1 MMLLEQFIC
10 YMYCIT
16 MAEDKDNRRRK
27 ALLANGKS
35 IVIIPLTKNDLL
47 EHIKR
52 ATYQAGYALPYLNLI
67 YVQELFITSSF
78 RFLIL
83 CYLNGELTTILL
95 VNLLC
100 FKIN

>member
-35 IVIIPLTKNDLL
+35 VVIIPLTKNALL

-52 ATYQAGYALPYLNLI
+52 ATYQAG
-67 YVQELFITSSF
+67 
-78 RFLIL
+78 
-83 CYLNGELTTILL
+83 
-95 VNLLC
+95 
-100 FKIN
+100 